1 MLDSLVGISWRET
14 LAIIV
19 ALLVL
24 YVAFV
29 FFRLRRLKQRQ
40 GDSAQEKLIPNSA
53 LDAVG
58 AYLTVGAQGD
68 GSSTESAVPAGTS
81 SRATEAQAYG
91 YSAYA
96 GDTAAGDQYGLLI
109 NDLEREVAQLR
120 KEVGSLRAEVLVLRE
135 EIYQSPPE
143 TVAPP
148 VADEVSPYYS
158 DAMQLALQ
166 GLDPDSISRHCAISR
181 AEAELVLAL
190 VRNRDPQ

>member
-1 MLDSLVGISWRET
+1 MLDLLVGISWREA

-40 GDSAQEKLIPNSA
+40 RISAQEKNIPNSA
-53 LDAVG
+53 YDAVG
-58 AYLTVGAQGD
+58 AYLAVGAQGCD
-68 GSSTESAVPAGTS
+68 SAAESAGAGFQ
-81 SRATEAQAYG
+81 AMEAQGHG
-91 YSAYA
+91 YSPYA
-96 GDTAAGDQYGLLI
+96 SDAMAGDQYGLVI

-135 EIYQSPPE
+135 EVYQNPPDS
-143 TVAPP
+143 VDPP
-148 VADEVSPYYS
+148 IADEVSPYYS

-166 GLDPDSISRHCAISR
+166 GLDPDSISRQCAISR

-190 VRNRDPQ
+190 VRNRVHQ